1 MKKRI
6 GREIVRRIMACAAA
20 AVLAACM
27 VTGCGKKPAETTAA
41 PTQAEAT
48 TAAPATAAPET
59 TKAETTAAETTQEET
74 TAPETTAAP
83 VEKAEPGTPEAAK
96 ELAKDV
102 WYAVFGGANIPD
114 KGSVYESKELNA
126 ASRQIF
132 LGLAVSESGAY
143 TGSEKKDSDSH
154 TIGAKDAE
162 KLLTSVIGVSE
173 EAAKALVSAQE
184 AEGENI
190 VLYNGDWGGV
200 SPFIEADSVE
210 NGIVKGTL
218 GFDNHPGRTAYEF
231 SMQLAESAD
240 SPFGYAFERL
250 SIESAEVEDGVT
262 VGENAPEFL
271 YGGSDPIVGAACQEI
286 LADAEENYGPGQ
298 IEIPSPRVLYVDD
311 ADPEDVKV
319 FGYFNIDGY
328 TVEGKRLM
336 SQSGGRV
343 PGVMH
348 MKEAYGRYV
357 VTSFEKATDGAG
369 HDESIREFCKDYDGL
384 ADRFFA
390 EADDE
395 DKTRT
400 AFARMYVLENS
411 LDIESYQDYGWN
423 PVELF

>member
-1 MKKRI
+1 M
-6 GREIVRRIMACAAA
+6 
-20 AVLAACM
+20 
-27 VTGCGKKPAETTAA
+27 
-41 PTQAEAT
+41 
-48 TAAPATAAPET
+48 
-59 TKAETTAAETTQEET
+59 
-74 TAPETTAAP
+74 
-83 VEKAEPGTPEAAK
+83 
-96 ELAKDV
+96 

-231 SMQLAESAD
+231 SMQLAESAE